1 MKHSTR
7 ALEKILFLLPP
18 EHLGRVRPLF
28 RKMDMHLALHALL
41 AGEVDAPVYVD
52 DIDHPHLALT
62 WAMSRVYLAGKPGSQ
77 AVAEALR
84 KVFTGVLMREALKAG
99 REAYML
105 YYPDDSWEPFIA
117 LVLQERE
124 PIRVGRQYY
133 AFKEAKAD
141 WRAMLP
147 TGMQVR
153 AVDAALLAE
162 KWHNPEYLTE
172 EMVSE
177 RPSVEDFLAK
187 SFGLC
192 LTRDDEILGWCLSEY
207 NTHHRCEVGIAV
219 RGDVRKRGLAT
230 MLALAF
236 VEMAQA
242 RGVARVGWH
251 CSANNAASGA
261 TALKAGFEKIAD
273 YPAYLGWFDP
283 ALNMAQHG
291 YFELVNDNFADALAY
306 YEKALTLP
314 EAPEWAYF
322 GAGCAAAM
330 LGEAERALAHL
341 SDAVEHGA
349 EDGDDFRGSKF
360 LAGLQE
366 NLAFNLLLEKLD
378 KRERGK

>member
-1 MKHSTR
+1 M
-7 ALEKILFLLPP
+7 FLLPP

-84 KVFTGVLMREALKAG
+84 KVFTGVLMREALKAD

-105 YYPDDSWEPFIA
+105 HYPDASWEPFIA

-124 PIRVGRQYY
+124 PIQVGRQYY
-133 AFKEAKAD
+133 ALKEAKAD
-141 WRAMLP
+141 WRPLLP
-147 TGMQVR
+147 AGMQVR

-162 KWHNPEYLTE
+162 KWHNPEFLTE

-187 SFGLC
+187 SFGVC

-219 RGDVRKRGLAT
+219 RGDLRRRGLAT
-230 MLALAF
+230 MLAQAF

-261 TALKAGFEKIAD
+261 TALKAGFEHVAD

-283 ALNMAQHG
+283 ALNIAQRG
-291 YFELVNDNFADALAY
+291 YFELMNDNFADSLAC
-306 YEKALTLP
+306 YEKALSLP

-322 GAGCAAAM
+322 GAACAAAM
-330 LGEAERALAHL
+330 LGETERALAHL
-341 SDAVEHGA
+341 AGTVEHGA
-349 EDGDDFRGSKF
+349 EDGDDLRESKF
-360 LAGLQE
+360 LTSLRD

-378 KRERGK
+378 KRDKEK